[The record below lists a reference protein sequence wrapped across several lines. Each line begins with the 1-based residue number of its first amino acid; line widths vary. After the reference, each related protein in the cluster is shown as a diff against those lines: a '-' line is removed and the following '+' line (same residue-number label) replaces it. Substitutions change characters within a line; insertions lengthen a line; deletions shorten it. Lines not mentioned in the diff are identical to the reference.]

1 MLDSIADWF
10 SVNVGPLMEQ
20 LDNQTLIEHMT
31 SPIGLG
37 VFIALMVFCLI
48 MKWRISFVVLASILS
63 GIYVVRYTITDTS
76 GPNKTMYMFIGAAI
90 ALAAFVIYFSLM
102 RDD

>member
-1 MLDSIADWF
+1 MFVSIADWF
-10 SVNVGPLMEQ
+10 SNNIGPLMDH
-20 LDNQTLIEHMT
+20 LDNEALIAHMT

-48 MKWRISFVVLASILS
+48 MKWRISFVVLATMLA

-76 GPNKTMYMFIGAAI
+76 ARHVPAARSH
-90 ALAAFVIYFSLM
+90 AGTAAANSDCASM
-102 RDD
+102 KAA